1 MISERKQHLKCLK
14 PQQRM
19 TIVETWKFDRSV
31 TKDITPYTN
40 RETLVHAA
48 YRGIFACT
56 FAYHESWY
64 AITMCTVWYHLF
76 ICQNTGVWASQE
88 NRSRLLAE
96 RKMNQHHIIFTFY
109 PYYNLINT
117 LMFNHRELASVE
129 VTTWLEWNTRTLR
142 SGKECGE
149 FVSWSSLHGPLQI
162 AVIFPFQ
169 AKPIYSVFNLQHFH
183 DHPSMAILEREQR
196 EGRSDARSSW

>member
-31 TKDITPYTN
+31 TKDITPYIN

-56 FAYHESWY
+56 FA
-64 AITMCTVWYHLF
+64 I
-76 ICQNTGVWASQE
+76 
-88 NRSRLLAE
+88 SRCVQYGIIYSFVKILGFEPLKRIDQDCWQKE

-162 AVIFPFQ
+162 VVIFPFQ

-183 DHPSMAILEREQR
+183 DHRSMAILEREQR

>member
-1 MISERKQHLKCLK
+1 MIVRNLKCLK

-31 TKDITPYTN
+31 TKDIIPYTN

-56 FAYHESWY
+56 FA
-64 AITMCTVWYHLF
+64 I
-76 ICQNTGVWASQE
+76 
-88 NRSRLLAE
+88 SRCVQYGIIYSFVKILGFEPLKRIDQDCWQKE

-142 SGKECGE
+142 PGKECGE

-162 AVIFPFQ
+162 VVIFPFQ

-183 DHPSMAILEREQR
+183 DHRSMAILEREQR